1 MSSDDTTIKAVL
13 TRDGRMLVERPD
25 GGFRTVDAR
34 TDWQRD
40 DALTDWQR
48 DDALTEEIERNAG
61 EEMAELGIDADWP
74 DHARLV
80 FPRRE
85 TRITMRVDPEVLG
98 FFKAQ
103 GKATRAGCRRSSAPT
118 STPTEGRREG

>member
-25 GGFRTVDAR
+25 GGFRTADAR
-34 TDWQRD
+34 
-40 DALTDWQR
+40 TDWQR